1 MRGVQ
6 VEVRLPSRGQGGL
19 YRGTAL
25 SAVVAA
31 LFGLCLSTT
40 PARADCTPDPAT
52 SGQTVTC
59 SGIDINGFAA
69 GGGVTSLTVN
79 VLAGATVND
88 NGTAAISVND
98 ANVVTNNGS
107 LLAASGLTGIN
118 AGSNNTITN
127 NAGINVIDNGL
138 GISAVNNNTIVNNG
152 GIGTGDGGVAITV
165 FDNNTITNNGLLS
178 TGANSAGIVA
188 RQNSTII
195 NAAGGVITTL
205 TDSYGIFVVGNN
217 TVTNAGSITIGDATV
232 LGAGIAAADDN
243 NTITNTATGTIT
255 VGANSAGIFVQGNFT
270 TVGNAGTIQAGLVGA
285 GIVVF
290 GADAKVTNDGKIASG
305 DFGAGISVNSIGATI
320 TQNGTVSVG
329 FAGAGIAY
337 TGSSS
342 TITNNKTITGGDSA
356 EGIFVVGDGNTITN
370 RGTINLGDG
379 GAGIDVNGSGAVINQ
394 VVNTGTIIVGNGGV
408 GIFVSGGGNVFNS
421 GTINAGT
428 GTAIEFCNCANN
440 TLTLGPGSRIFGAVI
455 GAGTDTLQLGGTGK
469 DSFFLSDIGA
479 GQQYDGFTTF
489 NKTDSSTWTVTG
501 IGNQDWNVLGGTFIV
516 QGVINGNVTVAAGGT
531 LSGEGEIGSAII
543 NGGTLAPGNPTG
555 TFTVNGSLTMTTAST
570 YMVQIS
576 GSENGFTAVAGT
588 ATLNGATVVAVP
600 VGTIQKH
607 YSILFAAGGVVDTF
621 NPVVAGLSP
630 NLQATLSYD
639 PNNVFLDF
647 ALNYGTGLNIN
658 QLNVANVLTRV
669 FNTTGSIPVVLANLT
684 PQGLSQASGEPGT
697 GSQQA
702 TFNAMNLFLGLLTDP
717 FSAGRGAGAPGATPF
732 AEEAGAN
739 AYASTGK
746 SARDAFAS
754 IYRKAPAADFDQRW
768 SVWAAGFGGSQTT
781 DGNAALGSNST
792 TSNVYGTAVGFDY
805 RFSPATI
812 AGFALAGGATN
823 FGVNGLGWGH
833 SDLFQA
839 GAFVRHTSGPAYI
852 TAAVAYG
859 WQDVTTNRIVT
870 AAGFDQLRAQFNA
883 NAFSG
888 RVEGGYRYVTPWMG
902 VTPYAAVQATNF
914 NLPNYAESLV
924 VGTNAAFALGYAAK
938 SVTDTRTELG
948 LRSDK
953 SFAASN
959 GVVTLRGRVAWAHDF
974 NPDRT
979 VGAVFQ
985 TLPGSA
991 FVVNGAALS
1000 RDSALTTASVEMKW
1014 MNGWSAMGMF
1024 EGEFSNVTRS
1034 YAGKGVVRYAW

>member
-1 MRGVQ
+1 MRGVG

-19 YRGTAL
+19 CRGTAV
-25 SAVVAA
+25 SSVVAV
-31 LFGLCLSTT
+31 LLGLCLSTT
-40 PARADCTPDPAT
+40 ARAVCTPDPAT

-59 SGIDINGFAA
+59 SGIDVDGFQA
-69 GGGVTSLTVN
+69 GVGVNSLTVN
-79 VLAGATVND
+79 VLTGATVND

-98 ANVVTNNGS
+98 LNVVTNNGTITV
-107 LLAASGLTGIN
+107 ASGLTGIS

-127 NAGINVIDNGL
+127 NAGIVALDNGI
-138 GISAVNNNTIVNNG
+138 GIQAVNNNTIANNG
-152 GIGTGDGGVAITV
+152 TIATGDFGVAITV
-165 FDNNTITNNGLLS
+165 FDNNTVTNSGSLITGAS
-178 TGANSAGIVA
+178 SSAIFAGANSTITNTATGIITA
-188 RQNSTII
+188 LNDS
-195 NAAGGVITTL
+195 NA
-205 TDSYGIFVVGNN
+205 IFVAGNS
-217 TVTNAGSITIGDATV
+217 TVTNAGSITIGDAAA
-232 LGAGIAAADDN
+232 LGAGISAINDH

-255 VGANSAGIFVQGNFT
+255 VGDNSFGVFMQGNFA
-270 TVGNAGTIQAGLVGA
+270 VVSNAGTIKAGQFGG
-285 GIVVF
+285 GIAVF
-290 GADAKVTNDGKIASG
+290 GDDATVTNDNSIKIA
-305 DFGAGISVNSIGATI
+305 DFGAAIGVQGDRATI
-320 TQNGTVSVG
+320 TQNGTLTVG

-337 TGSSS
+337 AGSSG
-342 TITNNKTITGGDSA
+342 TITNTKTISGGDSA
-356 EGIFVVGDGNTITN
+356 EGIFVTGDGNTVTN
-370 RGTINLGDG
+370 RGTINVGDG
-379 GAGIDVNGSGAVINQ
+379 GAGIDVSGSGVVINQ
-394 VVNTGTIIVGNGGV
+394 IVNTGTITVGNGGV

-440 TLTLGPGSRIFGAVI
+440 TLTLGPGSRIFGQVI
-455 GAGTDTLQLGGTGK
+455 GAGTDTLQLGGTGN
-469 DSFFLSDIGA
+469 DSFSLSDIGA

-489 NKTDSSTWTVTG
+489 NKVDSSNWTVNG
-501 IGNQDWNVLGGTFIV
+501 IGNQDWTVLGGTFTV
-516 QGVINGNVTVAAGGT
+516 QGVIFGNVTVAAGGT
-531 LSGEGEIGSAII
+531 LSGEGEIGNAII
-543 NGGTLAPGNPTG
+543 NGGTLAPGSPTG
-555 TFTVNGSLTMTTAST
+555 TFTVNGSLSMTTAST

-576 GSENGFTAVAGT
+576 GANNGFAAVAGT

-607 YSILFAAGGVVDTF
+607 YTILFAAGGVVDTF

-630 NLQATLSYD
+630 NLHATLSYD

-658 QLNVANVLTRV
+658 QQNVANALTRV
-669 FNTTGSIPVVLANLT
+669 FNTTGSIPVALANLT
-684 PQGLSQASGEPGT
+684 SQGLTQASGEPGT

-717 FSAGRGAGAPGATPF
+717 FSAGRGGGTPGATPF
-732 AEEAGAN
+732 AEEASAN

-768 SVWAAGFGGSQTT
+768 SVWAAGYGGSQTT

-792 TSNVYGTAVGFDY
+792 TSSVYGTAVGFDY
-805 RFSPATI
+805 RFSPSTI
-812 AGFALAGGATN
+812 AGVALAGGATN

-839 GAFVRHTSGPAYI
+839 GAFVRHNSGPAYI
-852 TAAVAYG
+852 TAALAYG
-859 WQDVTTNRIVT
+859 WQDVTTNRVVT
-870 AAGFDQLRAQFNA
+870 AAGYDQLRAQFNA

-914 NLPNYAESLV
+914 NLPNYAENAV
-924 VGTNAAFALGYAAK
+924 VGTNAFALGYAGK

-948 LRSDK
+948 LRSDR

-979 VGAVFQ
+979 IGAVFQ

-1014 MNGWSAMGMF
+1014 MNGWSAIGTF

-1034 YAGKGVVRYAW
+1034 YAGKGIVRYAW